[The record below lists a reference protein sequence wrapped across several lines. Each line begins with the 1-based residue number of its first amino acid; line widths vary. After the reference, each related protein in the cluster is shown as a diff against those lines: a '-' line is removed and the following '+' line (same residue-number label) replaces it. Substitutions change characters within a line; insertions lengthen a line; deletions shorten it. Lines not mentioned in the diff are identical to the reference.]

1 MRRLLLVVAFA
12 WPAVLL
18 ACGGASAPA
27 PSPTPTEPAAP
38 TATPAPGGVQVVA
51 CGDILAPVDKQHRL
65 DADCEPGDLVAL
77 PARFLA
83 ADGQQLRAEAA
94 AAMVELL
101 EAALAD
107 GHELFVLSAYR
118 SYELQRQVF
127 QWHVDTY
134 GREEAERVSARPGH
148 SEHQLGTAAD
158 VTSRSVGL
166 ELVKAFGDTP
176 EGRWVAENAHRF
188 GFIVSYPEG
197 QEAVTG
203 YDYEPWHLRYV
214 GKSVAREVV
223 ASGLTLHEFLLQR
236 VRAAGG

>member
-1 MRRLLLVVAFA
+1 MRHLMFVALLA
-12 WPAVLL
+12 WPAISV
-18 ACGGASAPA
+18 ACGGGGSEA
-27 PSPTPTEPAAP
+27 PSPPPASQTTAP
-38 TATPAPGGVQVVA
+38 TATPAPGGVIIVA
-51 CGDILAPVDKQHRL
+51 CGDVLAPVDKQHRL
-65 DADCEPGDLVAL
+65 EAGCEPEDLVTL

-101 EAALAD
+101 EAALDA
-107 GHELFVLSAYR
+107 GHELFVVSGYR
-118 SYELQRQVF
+118 SYALQEEVF

-158 VTSRSVGL
+158 VSSRSVNL

-176 EGRWVAENAHRF
+176 EGRWLAANAHRF
-188 GFIVSYPEG
+188 GFIISYPEG
-197 QEAVTG
+197 KEHVTG
-203 YDYEPWHLRYV
+203 YDFEPWHLRYV
-214 GKSVAREVV
+214 GKDVAAEVV

-236 VRAAGG
+236 SAAGR

>member
-1 MRRLLLVVAFA
+1 MRRLLLVVALA
-12 WPAVLL
+12 WPAVLV
-18 ACGGASAPA
+18 ACGGNGGAV

-38 TATPAPGGVQVVA
+38 TATPAPDGVQVVT

-65 DADCEPGDLVAL
+65 DAGCEPGDLVPL

-118 SYELQRQVF
+118 SYDVQQQVF

-158 VTSRSVGL
+158 VTSRVVGL
-166 ELVKAFGDTP
+166 ELVKAFGNTP
-176 EGRWVAENAHRF
+176 EGRWVAGNAHRF

-197 QEAVTG
+197 KEAVTG

-214 GKSVAREVV
+214 GKSVAGDVV